1 MVQICQI
8 LESKYLFNSINSCTT
23 AQVPKFKALQS
34 GITFFNTRYYIF
46 MVQICK
52 ILENF
57 KHFLYTFLMIIKY
70 LNKYITTKYK
80 TRADQSGDEKVVL
93 QKNYNTRV
101 KFLQWKSIKNAKCN
115 YTYLH

>member
-93 QKNYNTRV
+93 QK
-101 KFLQWKSIKNAKCN
+101 KLQYKSEVFAMEEHKDCKM
-115 YTYLH
+115 